1 MGFGF
6 FKELAS
12 RMKYILY
19 LFCLF
24 IIYHKASAQNN
35 LPVGSWRDHL
45 SYNSLV
51 DVCEGENNLIYA
63 ASNAAII
70 VYDKQEGSIERLSKT
85 NLLND
90 VRISALE
97 YDFINHQL
105 IVGYENGNVDFIINE
120 KTARNLPDIRIS
132 SLIGDKRIYNIHPA
146 GDRIYLSTGFG
157 IVVVDPVRYEVRET
171 YIIGPNA
178 TQAPVYD
185 VAIKDNFIYAA
196 LNDGIIRASLSEAVL
211 ADYNNWD
218 YMPLPPT
225 TGINVD
231 DLEFYNDR
239 LFCIVNNSV
248 ADILYTY
255 NFESAEWIVALTF
268 NGLFFQKL
276 STTNQGLNIAGS
288 YAYFIMNENFQLTL
302 NLATHLGK
310 QVAPTCFI
318 TDSNGDY
325 WITDQNLGLLKRA
338 GNGNE
343 SVVLPNGPVF
353 SEGFRMQAFNDKLY
367 LAHGGV
373 SGFWGNNFLT
383 RPISYLDNSSWSVIP
398 APTGINSSVNVFDIL
413 FMAID
418 PTDTKHV
425 YASSWE
431 EGLIEIYD
439 NEVVNIFNNTNST
452 LRIGPLSFIDDW
464 VGVSGIAFDT
474 DGNLWMNNALS
485 PLAIHSRTKEGQFT
499 GYNFSPTITTDD
511 RITEIEVGQ
520 SGYVWSIVRGRG
532 LLGFNPNGTLTTT
545 SDDNFKLLT
554 ATEGNGNLANNDV
567 LSIKEDLD
575 GELWIGTLQG
585 LSVLYNQD
593 AVFNSDTF
601 DAEPILIEQ
610 GGNIQELLGTE
621 SITAI
626 EIDGGNRKWIGTQTS
641 GVFLVSADGQQQ
653 IHHFTTANSPILSN
667 NILDITINQRTGE
680 VFFLTELGIISY
692 FGSAT
697 NFDNEMSNV
706 TAYPNPVRE
715 DYTGDIIIDGLAYET
730 TVKITDLQ
738 GNIVN
743 EIESEGGRAVWN
755 GRNFNGERPASG
767 IYLIFCATN
776 EGDAENVAKIAF
788 IK

>member
-1 MGFGF
+1 
-6 FKELAS
+6 
-12 RMKYILY
+12 MKYILT
-19 LFCLF
+19 LIGLF
-24 IIYHKASAQNN
+24 ICFLHSLAQDNFS
-35 LPVGSWRDHL
+35 VGTWRDHL
-45 SYNSLV
+45 SYTSLS
-51 DVCEGENNLIYA
+51 DVCEGEDNKIYA
-63 ASNAAII
+63 ASNASII
-70 VYDKQEGSIERLSKT
+70 VYDKSEGSIERYSKINVLS
-85 NLLND
+85 D
-90 VRISALE
+90 VRISAME
-97 YDFINHQL
+97 YDFTNHQL
-105 IVGYENGNVDFIINE
+105 IVGYENGNVDFVTRNGV
-120 KTARNLPDIRIS
+120 KRNLPDIRIS
-132 SLIGDKRIYNIHPA
+132 ALIGNKRIYNILPA
-146 GDRIYLSTGFG
+146 GDKVYLSTGFG

-171 YIIGPNA
+171 YIIGPNG

-185 VAIKDNFIYAA
+185 VAIQNNFIYAA
-196 LNDGIIRASLSEAVL
+196 LNDGIVRASLNQAVL
-211 ADYNNWD
+211 ANYDNWD
-218 YMPLPPT
+218 YMPSPPI

-231 DLEFYNDR
+231 DLEFYNGK
-239 LFCIVNNSV
+239 LFCIVNNSI
-248 ADILYTY
+248 ADIIYVY
-255 NFESAEWIVALTF
+255 NFESAEWITAQTF

-276 STTNQGLNIAGS
+276 SVSPQGLNIAGS
-288 YAYFIMNENFQLTL
+288 YAYFIMNDNLQLTL
-302 NLATHLGK
+302 NVQTHQDK
-310 QVAPTCFI
+310 FIRTTCFI
-318 TDSNGDY
+318 TDSEGNY
-325 WITDQNLGLLKRA
+325 WITDQSLGLLKRA
-338 GNGNE
+338 PNGEE
-343 SVVLPNGPVF
+343 SVILPNGPAI
-353 SEGFRMQAFNDKLY
+353 SDGFRMQAFNDKLY

-373 SGFWGNNFLT
+373 SGFWGNNFFT
-383 RPISYLDNSSWSVIP
+383 RPISYLDNSSWAVIP
-398 APTGINSSVNVFDIL
+398 PPTGVNSSVNVFDII

-439 NEVVNIFNNTNST
+439 NEVVSIFNNTNST
-452 LRIGPLSFIDDW
+452 LRIGPLTFINDW
-464 VGVSGIAFDT
+464 VGVSGIAFDL

-485 PLAIHSRTKEGQFT
+485 PLAIHSRTKDGQFT

-585 LSVLYNQD
+585 LSVIYNQD
-593 AVFNSDTF
+593 AVFNSDSF

-706 TAYPNPVRE
+706 IAYPNPVRE
-715 DYTGDIIIDGLAYET
+715 DYTGDIIIDGLAYQT

-755 GRNFNGERPASG
+755 GKNFNGERPASG
-767 IYLIFCATN
+767 IYLIFSATN